1 MRQHIDDYHG
11 HIVVHHNGSLQ
22 PVAILVDCGDTIR
35 LDDHRQ
41 EPWTTEE
48 AREIGAALIGWAI
61 RKERDK

>member
-1 MRQHIDDYHG
+1 MTLTDF
-11 HIVVHHNGSLQ
+11 VV
-22 PVAILVDCGDTIR
+22 VR

-48 AREIGAALIGWAI
+48 AREVGAALIGWAI